1 MTRTPPDKIR
11 ARLLKERG
19 LAQHRPEKGKHR
31 RFKPIIEGLTSGKS
45 KTSLMKY
52 LEQKYGEPIEQVLL
66 SGSLSIVARKLGGE
80 VDTSTLSK
88 WIKKL
93 RLRYNEDNLPNCESC
108 SWYRPA
114 CDLGICYI
122 LIELELW
129 DLLEVKKTQVL
140 EGLEPSPVSH
150 GGI

>member
-1 MTRTPPDKIR
+1 MPKTSPDKIR
-11 ARLLKERG
+11 TRLLKERG
-19 LAQHRPEKGKHR
+19 LAEHKPAPRKHR
-31 RFKPIIEGLTSGKS
+31 QFKPLIKGTSSGKP
-45 KTSLMKY
+45 KTPLMRY

-88 WIKKL
+88 WIKRL
-93 RLRYNEDNLPNCESC
+93 RLRYNEGNLPNCEGC

-114 CDLGICYI
+114 CDLGVCHI

-129 DLLEVKKTQVL
+129 DLLEVKKKEVL
-140 EGLEPSPVSH
+140 Q
-150 GGI
+150 